1 MTHKKK
7 AIASPAV
14 RYLLGLLRAMVVLM
28 WAPVAVAAVTAARA
42 GRTLEV
48 DGGLLLWSVILSTLS
63 GATALA
69 WRINH
74 LLMTEPERPLVRP
87 WLFGVVNMLGSWVA
101 ASLAFIAGRAGE
113 LDVWY
118 SLALIIIAAWAGAK
132 GMDIL
137 AERYIATVRLPG
149 TGGGGGSPP
158 APRVVFDQSQ
168 PPAAPGPSRF
178 GNRRM
183 DDDRGPH
190 GSDR

>member
-7 AIASPAV
+7 AVATPAV
-14 RYLLGLLRAMVVLM
+14 RYVLVLLRAMVVLM
-28 WAPVAVAAVTAARA
+28 WAPVALAAVTAVRA

-87 WLFGVVNMLGSWVA
+87 WLFGTVNMLGSWVA

-113 LDVWY
+113 FDVWY
-118 SLALIIIAAWAGAK
+118 SLAMIVIAAWAGAK
-132 GMDIL
+132 GLDTL

-149 TGGGGGSPP
+149 TGGGFPPSPP
-158 APRVVFDQSQ
+158 PPRAAFDQSQ
-168 PPAAPGPSRF
+168 PPAPGPSRF